1 MANKLRM
8 ALTVLSVVLGTAF
21 LCGSLL
27 LTHSLERTFS
37 SIVDAGVEGV
47 DVGVIAQQNNPD
59 GVPFSVIAEIEQYPE
74 VRAVNII
81 GDGPGMPS
89 GTTMTGQSALILTDS
104 DGNPLQ
110 AGSSGTHPLAIY
122 PQGEWVSPEPTLIDG
137 HFPTKPDEVVVNAS
151 AAKRGGLSLG
161 DHLTIVTPT
170 ERIDATLS
178 GTFESNTDV
187 AGWVGVGFTP
197 QRYVELFTNGT
208 DASQITIAVNDGA
221 DPMAVR
227 NRIGKNHRDLLPLLP
242 EQIIDQTTG
251 DTARQLEFMTYV
263 LLAFAAIA
271 LIVGSF
277 IIANTFAMIVAQRT
291 GEFALLRS
299 IGVSTFQI
307 GFSVIMEAVFVG
319 LIGGFI
325 GIAVGF
331 GVVNALVQVLNQF
344 GDTLSSIDI
353 TYNAGSFIFPVLF
366 AVTATVLSS
375 ISPAHRAGNLP
386 PVQAFES
393 SDARS
398 DALGRIRFLV
408 AAVMLT
414 LGISLTIAGAVVSAI
429 NGDEFKTETRLAFIG
444 AGLLLVFFSLS
455 LSGPALM
462 VATSQTLGVAI
473 MSPFRAVGKLAQ
485 RNTLRNPRRSA
496 TTALAVTLSVG
507 LVACVGV
514 IGATTRAS
522 VFGSMESTIKS
533 PYVLDSI
540 GGTMIPGQPAGGSR
554 SLSMSAAVAPEIA
567 QTRGVGEV
575 GTLMTGSVQVN
586 GWDNENTTIFDGD
599 LSQFL
604 DLAVRSG
611 DAFDDETPGVMIS
624 TTYADQSDLEAGDT
638 VTVNPYGS
646 DDGIRVPITGIYAE
660 TNLVGHLMVNAAATN
675 RVLTSADTY
684 HRSQIFVN
692 GDGSTT
698 NEELRDILV
707 DAVAPFLIVQVKSKD
722 EFRGSLGTQIN
733 QLLGIIYG
741 LLALAVIIAV
751 LGIVNTLFL
760 SISERTREIGIL
772 RATGVQ
778 RGQIRRMITLESVIL
793 SIHGAIHGLLL
804 GTFIGWAIVSCLRT
818 RGMAPVEFPWTQ
830 IGLMLISAIIIGGI
844 AALIPANRAS
854 RISPLEAIN

>member
-1 MANKLRM
+1 
-8 ALTVLSVVLGTAF
+8 
-21 LCGSLL
+21 
-27 LTHSLERTFS
+27 
-37 SIVDAGVEGV
+37 
-47 DVGVIAQQNNPD
+47 
-59 GVPFSVIAEIEQYPE
+59 
-74 VRAVNII
+74 
-81 GDGPGMPS
+81 
-89 GTTMTGQSALILTDS
+89 
-104 DGNPLQ
+104 
-110 AGSSGTHPLAIY
+110 
-122 PQGEWVSPEPTLIDG
+122 
-137 HFPTKPDEVVVNAS
+137 
-151 AAKRGGLSLG
+151 
-161 DHLTIVTPT
+161 
-170 ERIDATLS
+170 
-178 GTFESNTDV
+178 
-187 AGWVGVGFTP
+187 
-197 QRYVELFTNGT
+197 
-208 DASQITIAVNDGA
+208 
-221 DPMAVR
+221 
-227 NRIGKNHRDLLPLLP
+227 
-242 EQIIDQTTG
+242 
-251 DTARQLEFMTYV
+251 
-263 LLAFAAIA
+263 
-271 LIVGSF
+271 
-277 IIANTFAMIVAQRT
+277 
-291 GEFALLRS
+291 
-299 IGVSTFQI
+299 
-307 GFSVIMEAVFVG
+307 
-319 LIGGFI
+319 
-325 GIAVGF
+325 
-331 GVVNALVQVLNQF
+331 
-344 GDTLSSIDI
+344 
-353 TYNAGSFIFPVLF
+353 
-366 AVTATVLSS
+366 
-375 ISPAHRAGNLP
+375 
-386 PVQAFES
+386 
-393 SDARS
+393 
-398 DALGRIRFLV
+398 
-408 AAVMLT
+408 
-414 LGISLTIAGAVVSAI
+414 
-429 NGDEFKTETRLAFIG
+429 
-444 AGLLLVFFSLS
+444 
-455 LSGPALM
+455 
-462 VATSQTLGVAI
+462 
-473 MSPFRAVGKLAQ
+473 
-485 RNTLRNPRRSA
+485 
-496 TTALAVTLSVG
+496 
-507 LVACVGV
+507 
-514 IGATTRAS
+514 
-522 VFGSMESTIKS
+522 
-533 PYVLDSI
+533 
-540 GGTMIPGQPAGGSR
+540 
-554 SLSMSAAVAPEIA
+554 MSAAVAPEIA

-624 TTYADQSDLEAGDT
+624 TTYADQSDLGVGDT

>member
-1 MANKLRM
+1 
-8 ALTVLSVVLGTAF
+8 
-21 LCGSLL
+21 
-27 LTHSLERTFS
+27 
-37 SIVDAGVEGV
+37 
-47 DVGVIAQQNNPD
+47 
-59 GVPFSVIAEIEQYPE
+59 
-74 VRAVNII
+74 
-81 GDGPGMPS
+81 
-89 GTTMTGQSALILTDS
+89 
-104 DGNPLQ
+104 
-110 AGSSGTHPLAIY
+110 
-122 PQGEWVSPEPTLIDG
+122 
-137 HFPTKPDEVVVNAS
+137 
-151 AAKRGGLSLG
+151 
-161 DHLTIVTPT
+161 
-170 ERIDATLS
+170 
-178 GTFESNTDV
+178 
-187 AGWVGVGFTP
+187 
-197 QRYVELFTNGT
+197 
-208 DASQITIAVNDGA
+208 
-221 DPMAVR
+221 
-227 NRIGKNHRDLLPLLP
+227 
-242 EQIIDQTTG
+242 
-251 DTARQLEFMTYV
+251 
-263 LLAFAAIA
+263 
-271 LIVGSF
+271 
-277 IIANTFAMIVAQRT
+277 
-291 GEFALLRS
+291 
-299 IGVSTFQI
+299 
-307 GFSVIMEAVFVG
+307 
-319 LIGGFI
+319 
-325 GIAVGF
+325 
-331 GVVNALVQVLNQF
+331 
-344 GDTLSSIDI
+344 
-353 TYNAGSFIFPVLF
+353 
-366 AVTATVLSS
+366 
-375 ISPAHRAGNLP
+375 
-386 PVQAFES
+386 
-393 SDARS
+393 
-398 DALGRIRFLV
+398 
-408 AAVMLT
+408 MLT

-624 TTYADQSDLEAGDT
+624 TTYADQSDLEVGDT

-707 DAVAPFLIVQVKSKD
+707 DAVAPPSSSSK
-722 EFRGSLGTQIN
+722 
-733 QLLGIIYG
+733 
-741 LLALAVIIAV
+741 
-751 LGIVNTLFL
+751 
-760 SISERTREIGIL
+760 
-772 RATGVQ
+772 
-778 RGQIRRMITLESVIL
+778 
-793 SIHGAIHGLLL
+793 
-804 GTFIGWAIVSCLRT
+804 
-818 RGMAPVEFPWTQ
+818 
-830 IGLMLISAIIIGGI
+830 
-844 AALIPANRAS
+844 
-854 RISPLEAIN
+854 

>member
-1 MANKLRM
+1 
-8 ALTVLSVVLGTAF
+8 
-21 LCGSLL
+21 
-27 LTHSLERTFS
+27 
-37 SIVDAGVEGV
+37 
-47 DVGVIAQQNNPD
+47 
-59 GVPFSVIAEIEQYPE
+59 
-74 VRAVNII
+74 
-81 GDGPGMPS
+81 
-89 GTTMTGQSALILTDS
+89 
-104 DGNPLQ
+104 
-110 AGSSGTHPLAIY
+110 
-122 PQGEWVSPEPTLIDG
+122 
-137 HFPTKPDEVVVNAS
+137 
-151 AAKRGGLSLG
+151 
-161 DHLTIVTPT
+161 
-170 ERIDATLS
+170 
-178 GTFESNTDV
+178 
-187 AGWVGVGFTP
+187 
-197 QRYVELFTNGT
+197 
-208 DASQITIAVNDGA
+208 
-221 DPMAVR
+221 MAVR

-624 TTYADQSDLEAGDT
+624 TTYADQSDLEVGDT

-722 EFRGSLGTQIN
+722 EFRGS
-733 QLLGIIYG
+733 LGIIYG

-854 RISPLEAIN
+854 RISPLEAIS

>member
-331 GVVNALVQVLNQF
+331 GVVNAPCPSAQPIRRHPLL
-344 GDTLSSIDI
+344 
-353 TYNAGSFIFPVLF
+353 
-366 AVTATVLSS
+366 
-375 ISPAHRAGNLP
+375 HRHHLQRRILHLP
-386 PVQAFES
+386 CPL
-393 SDARS
+393 RRHCHRTK
-398 DALGRIRFLV
+398 LH
-408 AAVMLT
+408 
-414 LGISLTIAGAVVSAI
+414 IACS
-429 NGDEFKTETRLAFIG
+429 
-444 AGLLLVFFSLS
+444 
-455 LSGPALM
+455 
-462 VATSQTLGVAI
+462 
-473 MSPFRAVGKLAQ
+473 
-485 RNTLRNPRRSA
+485 PRR
-496 TTALAVTLSVG
+496 
-507 LVACVGV
+507 
-514 IGATTRAS
+514 
-522 VFGSMESTIKS
+522 
-533 PYVLDSI
+533 
-540 GGTMIPGQPAGGSR
+540 
-554 SLSMSAAVAPEIA
+554 
-567 QTRGVGEV
+567 
-575 GTLMTGSVQVN
+575 
-586 GWDNENTTIFDGD
+586 
-599 LSQFL
+599 
-604 DLAVRSG
+604 
-611 DAFDDETPGVMIS
+611 
-624 TTYADQSDLEAGDT
+624 
-638 VTVNPYGS
+638 
-646 DDGIRVPITGIYAE
+646 
-660 TNLVGHLMVNAAATN
+660 
-675 RVLTSADTY
+675 
-684 HRSQIFVN
+684 
-692 GDGSTT
+692 
-698 NEELRDILV
+698 
-707 DAVAPFLIVQVKSKD
+707 
-722 EFRGSLGTQIN
+722 
-733 QLLGIIYG
+733 
-741 LLALAVIIAV
+741 
-751 LGIVNTLFL
+751 
-760 SISERTREIGIL
+760 
-772 RATGVQ
+772 
-778 RGQIRRMITLESVIL
+778 
-793 SIHGAIHGLLL
+793 
-804 GTFIGWAIVSCLRT
+804 
-818 RGMAPVEFPWTQ
+818 
-830 IGLMLISAIIIGGI
+830 
-844 AALIPANRAS
+844 
-854 RISPLEAIN
+854 

>member
-1 MANKLRM
+1 
-8 ALTVLSVVLGTAF
+8 
-21 LCGSLL
+21 
-27 LTHSLERTFS
+27 
-37 SIVDAGVEGV
+37 
-47 DVGVIAQQNNPD
+47 
-59 GVPFSVIAEIEQYPE
+59 
-74 VRAVNII
+74 
-81 GDGPGMPS
+81 
-89 GTTMTGQSALILTDS
+89 
-104 DGNPLQ
+104 
-110 AGSSGTHPLAIY
+110 PLAIY
-122 PQGEWVSPEPTLIDG
+122 PQGEWVSPEPMLIDG

-331 GVVNALVQVLNQF
+331 GVVNALVQVLNRF

-366 AVTATVLSS
+366 AVTATVLSA

-414 LGISLTIAGAVVSAI
+414 LGISLTVAGAVVSAI

-624 TTYADQSDLEAGDT
+624 TTYADQSDLEVGDT

-698 NEELRDILV
+698 NEELRNILV

-854 RISPLEAIN
+854 RISPLEAIS

>member
-1 MANKLRM
+1 
-8 ALTVLSVVLGTAF
+8 
-21 LCGSLL
+21 
-27 LTHSLERTFS
+27 
-37 SIVDAGVEGV
+37 
-47 DVGVIAQQNNPD
+47 
-59 GVPFSVIAEIEQYPE
+59 
-74 VRAVNII
+74 
-81 GDGPGMPS
+81 
-89 GTTMTGQSALILTDS
+89 
-104 DGNPLQ
+104 
-110 AGSSGTHPLAIY
+110 
-122 PQGEWVSPEPTLIDG
+122 
-137 HFPTKPDEVVVNAS
+137 
-151 AAKRGGLSLG
+151 
-161 DHLTIVTPT
+161 
-170 ERIDATLS
+170 
-178 GTFESNTDV
+178 
-187 AGWVGVGFTP
+187 
-197 QRYVELFTNGT
+197 
-208 DASQITIAVNDGA
+208 
-221 DPMAVR
+221 MAVR

-624 TTYADQSDLEAGDT
+624 TTYADQSDLEVGDT

-698 NEELRDILV
+698 NEELRDILI

-722 EFRGSLGTQIN
+722 EFRGS
-733 QLLGIIYG
+733 LGIIYG

-854 RISPLEAIN
+854 RISPLEAIS